1 MSKALSSIPPP
12 LLAVLAVGAVWW
24 LSQRRAA
31 AAPGASYARP
41 LPAYGTGAAVAAGRP
56 SLVSASGVT
65 PAVPA
70 SPLSAFLG
78 FAQGLI
84 GRSPQPT
91 LAERPPAAADYAY
104 GGPSVGT
111 YGAPMAPGQIPRPD
125 TYVPTWTPDSA
136 GEAVAQEYFMT
147 HADEFAAQPSPV
159 FWTEP
164 VPTTGGYL
172 DSQ

>member
-1 MSKALSSIPPP
+1 MSKVLSNLPPP

-41 LPAYGTGAAVAAGRP
+41 LPVYGTEAAVVAGRP

-65 PAVPA
+65 PVAANPV
-70 SPLSAFLG
+70 SAFLG
-78 FAQGLI
+78 FAQSLI
-84 GRSPQPT
+84 NAPRPT
-91 LAERPPAAADYAY
+91 MAERPPAAADYAY

-111 YGAPMAPGQIPRPD
+111 YGAPMAPGQIPRPES
-125 TYVPTWTPDSA
+125 YVPTWTPDTA
-136 GEAVAQEYFMT
+136 GEDAARDYYLSNM
-147 HADEFAAQPSPV
+147 DEFAAQPSPV